1 MSFETADRVDR
12 LDPSG
17 IRRFFEIAAEREDV
31 ISLGVGEPDY
41 APPAA
46 VSQATIDS
54 LEQDRTAYTANR
66 GMRELRERLASYVS
80 RYGLSPDPEAVLVT
94 AGASEALDLAMR
106 ALVDPGDTVAVPQP
120 GYVSYEPAVSLAG
133 GSVVPVPTE
142 PADGF
147 RLTVDG
153 LSAAGAAEADLLVL
167 CYPNNPT
174 GATMTDAE
182 LEPIAE
188 FVREHDLGVISDEI
202 YAELT
207 YGHEHA
213 SIASIE
219 GMADRTV
226 VINGFSKAFAMTGFR
241 LGYAIGPPSVI
252 DAMNRIHQY
261 TMLSAPTQAQYAALE
276 ALESCDGA
284 VQAMVSD
291 YDDRRQLVADRLADL
306 GLRCVEP
313 RGAFYAFPE
322 VPPGWDAAT
331 FAESLLT
338 DAEVAVV
345 PGTAFGPD
353 GAGHVRLSYATD
365 RAALTEAF
373 DRIATFLDEHQ

>member
-1 MSFETADRVDR
+1 MTFETADRVDR
-12 LDPSG
+12 LEPSG

-46 VSQATIDS
+46 VSRAAIDS
-54 LEQDRTAYTANR
+54 LERGRTAYTANR
-66 GMRELRERLASYVS
+66 GMRELRERLAAYVS
-80 RYGLSPDPEAVLVT
+80 RYDLSPAPEGVLVT

-133 GSVVPVPTE
+133 GSVLPVPTT
-142 PADGF
+142 PVDDF
-147 RLTVDG
+147 RLTVEA

-174 GATMTDAE
+174 GATMTADE
-182 LEPIAE
+182 LEPIAA

-207 YGHEHA
+207 YGRDHA

-241 LGYAIGPPSVI
+241 LGYAIGPQSVI

-261 TMLSAPTQAQYAALE
+261 TMLSAPTAAQYAALE
-276 ALESCDGA
+276 ALESCDEA
-284 VQAMVSD
+284 VGAMVDD
-291 YDDRRQLVADRLADL
+291 YDQRRRLVGDRLADL
-306 GLRCVEP
+306 GLGCVEP
-313 RGAFYAFPE
+313 GGAFYAFPE
-322 VPPGWDAAT
+322 VPSGWDATT
-331 FAESLLT
+331 FAESVLSE
-338 DAEVAVV
+338 AGVAVV
-345 PGTAFGPD
+345 PGTAFGPG
-353 GAGHVRLSYATD
+353 GAGHVRLSYATE
-365 RAALTEAF
+365 RAALVEAF
-373 DRIATFLDEHQ
+373 DRIGAFLDETR